1 MLGVALAV
9 LAVAVALAV
18 AGGVA
23 LALRR
28 RPTRQPSLA
37 SRVERL
43 PAGVKHLAS
52 TVSDLSDFQIHAPT
66 GRQALARRRRLGALL
81 DLR

>member
-1 MLGVALAV
+1 MVDVGLALLV
-9 LAVAVALAV
+9 VAV

-28 RPTRQPSLA
+28 RPSRQPSLA

-52 TVSDLSDFQIHAPT
+52 TMSDLSDLRIQAPT
-66 GRQALARRRRLGALL
+66 GTQALARRRRLGALL
-81 DLR
+81 ELR